1 MWDNDAPADTP
12 LTRVAPATADRA
24 DTCATC
30 KRPAAPGRLRRDT
43 CVNAEFDT
51 LRATFGEEWYNAH
64 KQWQRGDSGHGQP

>member
-24 DTCATC
+24 DTCAPC
-30 KRPAAPGRLRRDT
+30 DGPAPPGRLRCDT

-51 LRATFGEEWYNAH
+51 LRAPYGEEWHDAP
-64 KQWQRGDSGHGQP
+64 KQWRRGEAGHAEP